1 MQCQG
6 SAEKVAGAVGKGRVV
21 TPSPFTFFGQ

>member
-1 MQCQG
+1 MPCQG
-6 SAEKVAGAVGKGRVV
+6 SAEKVAGAFGKGRVV